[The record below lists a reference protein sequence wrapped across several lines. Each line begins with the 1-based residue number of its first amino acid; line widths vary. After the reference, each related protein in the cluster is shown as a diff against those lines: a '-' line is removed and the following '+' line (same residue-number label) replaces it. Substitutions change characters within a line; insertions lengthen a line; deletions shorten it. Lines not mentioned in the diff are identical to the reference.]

1 MLSVLLT
8 LSRFKQRNAERKEL
22 RESLSTKISFQM
34 LQENYANV
42 DPLALDA
49 LFEANNY
56 NYSHTV
62 TALNAS
68 LGTNPPP
75 KTQIISANPP
85 AAREETQPKTPVNP
99 VIVCLL
105 IIC

>member
-1 MLSVLLT
+1 M
-8 LSRFKQRNAERKEL
+8 
-22 RESLSTKISFQM
+22 
-34 LQENYANV
+34 

-68 LGTNPPP
+68 LGTKPQPP
-75 KTQIISANPP
+75 KMQIVSANSRVT
-85 AAREETQPKTPVNP
+85 REEAQARTPV
-99 VIVCLL
+99 IFFSGFFLSYLVCFLL
-105 IIC
+105 SFSVLVY

>member
-1 MLSVLLT
+1 
-8 LSRFKQRNAERKEL
+8 
-22 RESLSTKISFQM
+22 M
-34 LQENYANV
+34 LQENYPYV

-68 LGTNPPP
+68 LGTNPQPL

-85 AAREETQPKTPVNP
+85 GAREDMQPKTPVNP
-99 VIVCLL
+99 VF
-105 IIC
+105 IC

>member
-1 MLSVLLT
+1 
-8 LSRFKQRNAERKEL
+8 
-22 RESLSTKISFQM
+22 M
-34 LQENYANV
+34 LQENYPYV

-68 LGTNPPP
+68 LGTNPQPQ
-75 KTQIISANPP
+75 KTKIISANPP
-85 AAREETQPKTPVNP
+85 GAREETQPKTPVNS
-99 VIVCLL
+99 VVYFL
-105 IIC
+105 IINLIKGFNFDF

>member
-1 MLSVLLT
+1 MLT
-8 LSRFKQRNAERKEL
+8 D
-22 RESLSTKISFQM
+22 
-34 LQENYANV
+34 NYPLV

-68 LGTNPPP
+68 LGTKPRPAEVP
-75 KTQIISANPP
+75 LTAANVLHKDL
-85 AAREETQPKTPVNP
+85 ALNVTSVG
-99 VIVCLL
+99 
-105 IIC
+105 